1 MKQTLKSQAC
11 QRSTVAFQTVS
22 LGRISTFSRDA
33 QNISRNKNCF
43 QSQLDG
49 RQENQSHLLI
59 VTLRFQLKM
68 YGLALSLVL
77 FIWLHSKW
85 HTAIPK
91 HLVYSP
97 VTKIYSNRVNLNMCH
112 RLWRDLSSIWIL
124 FQGYYFKETEHMLQF
139 WHVCF

>member
-43 QSQLDG
+43 QSQLHG

-59 VTLRFQLKM
+59 VTLHFQLKM
-68 YGLALSLVL
+68 YGLSITRLIHLTSL
-77 FIWLHSKW
+77 
-85 HTAIPK
+85 
-91 HLVYSP
+91 
-97 VTKIYSNRVNLNMCH
+97 
-112 RLWRDLSSIWIL
+112 
-124 FQGYYFKETEHMLQF
+124 
-139 WHVCF
+139 